1 MKINQ
6 HNNAQIIPR
15 AFTLIE
21 LLVVIAIIAILAAM
35 LLPALSKA
43 KQRAHMAIDL
53 NNNKQI
59 LLAANLYANDNRE
72 YLPNAGWGYTRPSWA
87 YAAGMPVPGVGAV
100 NAANFPTW
108 QANQLNFFR
117 RGQLYSYIKTEKV
130 MMCPSD
136 QLNQLFYNRG
146 VLFTSYVLNGAI
158 NRFADVDAFKI
169 TQFKPMSVLMWE
181 TDEATAF
188 FFNDS
193 SSYPDE
199 GISGRHGKGAT
210 VGLVSGSTERIAVR
224 RWYSN
229 TDEFA
234 GVQGQR
240 GAGIAPNRLPNRAWC
255 NPAHPQ
261 GRF

>member
-1 MKINQ
+1 MKINHHHQ
-6 HNNAQIIPR
+6 SQTSPR

-59 LLAANLYANDNRE
+59 LLAMNMYAVDNRE
-72 YLPNAGWGYTRPSWA
+72 YLPNSGWGTARPSWA
-87 YAAGMPVPGVGAV
+87 YAPGMATGGTTAPAY
-100 NAANFPTW
+100 PTALA
-108 QANQLNFFR
+108 QQLTFFK
-117 RGQLYSYIKTEKV
+117 RGQLYNYIKTEKV

-136 QLNQLFYNRG
+136 RVDSLFYQRG
-146 VLFTSYVLNGAI
+146 VLFTSYVVNGAI
-158 NRFADVDAFKI
+158 NRYADVDAFKI
-169 TQFKPMSVLMWE
+169 TQFKPLSVMMWE
-181 TDEATAF
+181 TDETTPF

-199 GISGRHGKGAT
+199 GISARHGKGAT
-210 VGLVSGSTERIAVR
+210 VGLFSGSTERIAVAK
-224 RWYSN
+224 WYSN
-229 TDEFA
+229 NDEFA
-234 GVQGQR
+234 GVRGQR
-240 GAGIAPNRLPNRAWC
+240 GAQIPFNRLPNRAWC
-255 NPAHPQ
+255 NPLHPQ